1 MAMVATVDRSGQ
13 ARTISSLRA
22 HPCRQAATTWSL
34 VAPGGTVM
42 DRSMSWSWP
51 RKTRWNQ
58 CSSTPVRCLMRP
70 EQAGP
75 GRHTGR
81 ALLLGGQPRGHP
93 DHRVARPGEEVQQH
107 LALGFRHLPACAVT
121 HTQPPEIRAYP
132 RGLPPANA
140 RHQEIGAT
148 VGQGAVTGDRR
159 ASRPEPPQP
168 DAERH
173 PPRHAP
179 LIQAAISTAR
189 KTCTSSRHGVGCRT
203 RTRARPATPG
213 TIRGDYALKSGT
225 TSCMSRLACVSR
237 PAIKIFFLEL
247 VHLFAPVSE

>member
-1 MAMVATVDRSGQ
+1 
-13 ARTISSLRA
+13 
-22 HPCRQAATTWSL
+22 
-34 VAPGGTVM
+34 
-42 DRSMSWSWP
+42 
-51 RKTRWNQ
+51 
-58 CSSTPVRCLMRP
+58 MRP

>member
-1 MAMVATVDRSGQ
+1 MRPSRLIPDGT
-13 ARTISSLRA
+13 
-22 HPCRQAATTWSL
+22 
-34 VAPGGTVM
+34 PG
-42 DRSMSWSWP
+42 
-51 RKTRWNQ
+51 
-58 CSSTPVRCLMRP
+58 VRCCS
-70 EQAGP
+70 AVS
-75 GRHTGR
+75 
-81 ALLLGGQPRGHP
+81 PRGHP

-140 RHQEIGAT
+140 RHREIGAT

-179 LIQAAISTAR
+179 LIQAAIAQPAR
-189 KTCTSSRHGVGCRT
+189 RVPVAAMVSAVAPGPGLARR
-203 RTRARPATPG
+203 RRARSAVTM
-213 TIRGDYALKSGT
+213 R
-225 TSCMSRLACVSR
+225 
-237 PAIKIFFLEL
+237 
-247 VHLFAPVSE
+247 